1 MEKLVYYK
9 WDMTIFE
16 FFSMSKD
23 ILKVFDL
30 PDDKGHNSALKEM
43 LKQQYKI
50 EKEAE
55 HYHNDIYDVRVYKH
69 LWQMPYAEN
78 KAYTDLIGDDM
89 VWLSIKRKDKEPCK
103 DWRDFMDIK
112 NQLVGEEHEAVELYP
127 AKQRVVDTA
136 NQFHLWCF
144 KNPKRFF
151 PFGFTNGCQMDKE
164 AETRFGNSKQ
174 RKFEV

>member
-1 MEKLVYYK
+1 MKKLISYK
-9 WDMTIFE
+9 WDITIFE

-23 ILKVFDL
+23 VIEILNL
-30 PDDKGHNSALKEM
+30 PDDENHKSAVKDM
-43 LKQQYKI
+43 LKHQYKI

-89 VWLSIKRKDKEPCK
+89 VWLSIKRKDKEPCR
-103 DWRDFMDIK
+103 DWRDFMEIK

-127 AKQRVVDTA
+127 AKKRIVDTA

-151 PFGFTNGCQMDKE
+151 PFGFVNGYQMDKE
-164 AETRFGNSKQ
+164 VQTRFGNSKQ

>member
-1 MEKLVYYK
+1 MEKLISYK
-9 WDMTIFE
+9 WDITIFE

-23 ILKVFDL
+23 VIEILDL
-30 PDDKGHNSALKEM
+30 PDDENHKSAVKDM
-43 LKQQYKI
+43 LKHQYKI

-55 HYHNDIYDVRVYKH
+55 HYHNDIYDVRVYRH

-89 VWLSIKRKDKEPCK
+89 VWLSIKRKDKEPCR
-103 DWRDFMDIK
+103 DWRDFMEIK

-127 AKQRVVDTA
+127 AKKRIVDTA

-144 KNPKRFF
+144 KNPERFF
-151 PFGFTNGCQMDKE
+151 PFGFVNGYQMDKE
-164 AETRFGNSKQ
+164 VQTRFGNSKQ

>member
-1 MEKLVYYK
+1 
-9 WDMTIFE
+9 
-16 FFSMSKD
+16 
-23 ILKVFDL
+23 
-30 PDDKGHNSALKEM
+30 
-43 LKQQYKI
+43 
-50 EKEAE
+50 
-55 HYHNDIYDVRVYKH
+55 
-69 LWQMPYAEN
+69 MPYAEN

-164 AETRFGNSKQ
+164 AETKFGNSKQ